1 VYDIPWTEEHLVG
14 VGVGEVSEVGG
25 EAHAHGGG
33 AGGQQAR
40 HELGEVR
47 GCRWR
52 DLLAPSRWWKSS
64 SPLRCVEVRGCRRR
78 DLLALSR
85 WWKSSSPLRCDAV
98 MGGAASLRCGG
109 GWGGEAAARCGEAA

>member
-1 VYDIPWTEEHLVG
+1 MYDIPWTEEHLVG

-64 SPLRCVEVRGCRRR
+64 SPLRC
-78 DLLALSR
+78 
-85 WWKSSSPLRCDAV
+85 DAV